1 MGLAMLKACLTALLV
16 LPASAQLMRLQ
27 PADMLHTACLVSVI
41 PTPLYRVQTADS
53 SVRYR
58 TALNL
63 TMVLTRH
70 NGAIEPPWTLSL
82 AGPYL
87 AVASDV
93 DLNLVNVSLSNGESC
108 MCCPILTCEHLFA
121 CQLAPALVG
130 QHLLWDSSAG
140 GWGWCQTCT

>member
-1 MGLAMLKACLTALLV
+1 MGLALLKAYLAALLV
-16 LPASAQLMRLQ
+16 LPACAQLARLQ

-63 TMVLTRH
+63 TVVLTRH
-70 NGAIEPPWTLSL
+70 NGPIDPPWNLSL

-108 MCCPILTCEHLFA
+108 ISTHLCV
-121 CQLAPALVG
+121 CQLGPALVG
-130 QHLLWDSSAG
+130 QFLSMEPNRSS
-140 GWGWCQTCT
+140 